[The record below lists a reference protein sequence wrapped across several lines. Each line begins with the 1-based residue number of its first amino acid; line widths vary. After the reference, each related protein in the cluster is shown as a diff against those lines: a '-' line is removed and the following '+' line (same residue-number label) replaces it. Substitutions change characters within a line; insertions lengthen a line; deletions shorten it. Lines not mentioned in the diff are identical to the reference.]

1 MGPATGV
8 FDSLYRPARSIGINI
23 RDTNNAPFL
32 CKVESG
38 SAPNAAATTSN
49 EHTLVFEAHCLP
61 LLINSVLLFPV
72 DNAA

>member
-8 FDSLYRPARSIGINI
+8 FDSLYRPARSVSINI
-23 RDTNNAPFL
+23 RNTNNAPFL

-38 SAPNAAATTSN
+38 NAPNAAATPSN
-49 EHTLVFEAHCLP
+49 KHTLVLEAHRLP
-61 LLINSVLLFPV
+61 LLINSVFLFPV